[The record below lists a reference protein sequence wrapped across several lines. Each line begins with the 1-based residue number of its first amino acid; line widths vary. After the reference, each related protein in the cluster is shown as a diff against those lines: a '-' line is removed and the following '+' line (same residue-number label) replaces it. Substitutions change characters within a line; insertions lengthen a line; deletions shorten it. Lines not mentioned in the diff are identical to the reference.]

1 MNKRLTLAGLILVA
15 TAFITPSQAAAALP
29 TKVGDQGVPSLAPMV
44 EEVSPAVVDIS
55 VAGTHVQRQ
64 QIPELFQRFFGAPQ
78 EQVREQPFRGLGS
91 GVIVDAKQGYIVTNS
106 HVVNGADKIRVGLND
121 GRDFDAKL
129 IGQDEQADIALLQIE
144 ADNLTEIK
152 KADSDKLRVGDF
164 VVAIGNPFGLGQT
177 VTSGI
182 ISALGRSNL
191 NIGNYENFIQTD
203 AAINSGNSGGALI
216 NLKGEL
222 VGINTAII
230 APGGGNVGIGF
241 AIPANMVHS
250 FTHQLIE
257 FGEIRRGVL
266 GVAGRELTPDL
277 AETFGHHS
285 KYGAFVNE
293 VFPGSAAAEAGI
305 KSGDIIIS
313 LDGKPVKSFGE
324 LRAKIG
330 TMGAGSTVKLGIV
343 RNGDEKSIE
352 VTLKRADDQQV
363 LARVIHPRLEGATLS
378 DDSEEP
384 SGILVE
390 ELVPRSPAAVLGLRK
405 GDKIIGMNNNRI
417 QNLKQL
423 RQKLG
428 EEPPVIALNI
438 LRDNRELYLV
448 IN

>member
-266 GVAGRELTPDL
+266 GVAGRELTRTWQKPSVITANTVRSSMKYSL
-277 AETFGHHS
+277 A
-285 KYGAFVNE
+285 
-293 VFPGSAAAEAGI
+293 
-305 KSGDIIIS
+305 
-313 LDGKPVKSFGE
+313 
-324 LRAKIG
+324 LR
-330 TMGAGSTVKLGIV
+330 
-343 RNGDEKSIE
+343 R
-352 VTLKRADDQQV
+352 LKRASS
-363 LARVIHPRLEGATLS
+363 RVIS
-378 DDSEEP
+378 S
-384 SGILVE
+384 S
-390 ELVPRSPAAVLGLRK
+390 
-405 GDKIIGMNNNRI
+405 
-417 QNLKQL
+417 
-423 RQKLG
+423 
-428 EEPPVIALNI
+428 ALTAS
-438 LRDNRELYLV
+438 R
-448 IN
+448 